1 MLTKRPL
8 KIFVDGYLL
17 NKEYQGTKTYLK
29 ELYKEFSVKNK
40 DISIFIGCFE
50 DAEIIKEFESYT
62 NINWIFYKS
71 TNRFIRM
78 FFELPK
84 LIKEHNF
91 HYAHFQYLIPFVRNK
106 STKYIT
112 TIHDIIFNDY
122 KDQFSF
128 SYRIV
133 RNFLFK
139 YSARKTDLLLTVSD
153 YSKERIKNVYK
164 IDNKPIYVVAN
175 AVSKDYFEPYDK
187 NVSKDYISNKYGIGR
202 FVLYVS
208 RIEPRKNHHKL
219 LKIFFDLKLED
230 IALVLIGN
238 SSINNAEF
246 SKYVNELTDD
256 QKKLFFHLKN
266 IDEEDLKEFYRA
278 CDIFVYPSLAEG
290 FGIPPLEAAATKS
303 NVICSKSTAMKEFDF
318 FSPYHLDPTNDEQ
331 LGKALKDL
339 NIQTRNE
346 DRLIKISELVKNNYS
361 WESSAKKMSQIIMS
375 FENK

>member
-128 SYRIV
+128 SY
-133 RNFLFK
+133 NSLLFLLHQG
-139 YSARKTDLLLTVSD
+139 Y
-153 YSKERIKNVYK
+153 
-164 IDNKPIYVVAN
+164 
-175 AVSKDYFEPYDK
+175 
-187 NVSKDYISNKYGIGR
+187 
-202 FVLYVS
+202 
-208 RIEPRKNHHKL
+208 
-219 LKIFFDLKLED
+219 
-230 IALVLIGN
+230 
-238 SSINNAEF
+238 
-246 SKYVNELTDD
+246 
-256 QKKLFFHLKN
+256 
-266 IDEEDLKEFYRA
+266 
-278 CDIFVYPSLAEG
+278 
-290 FGIPPLEAAATKS
+290 
-303 NVICSKSTAMKEFDF
+303 
-318 FSPYHLDPTNDEQ
+318 
-331 LGKALKDL
+331 
-339 NIQTRNE
+339 
-346 DRLIKISELVKNNYS
+346 
-361 WESSAKKMSQIIMS
+361 
-375 FENK
+375 